1 MDDIQ
6 LIFLFQG
13 SSIIIQCKRYDRMYD
28 IFQKFTSKVNIDM
41 KDIYF
46 LYKGDV
52 IRKELKVEDIVDKE
66 DYKVNF
72 LVEEYDDDIK
82 DDILLKQSKDVICP
96 QCKEIC
102 IINFKDY
109 YQINLDNCINGH
121 CYTNILL
128 EEFYDL
134 QKINESEIL
143 CKNCNNN
150 KMEAFNNKFFKCC
163 NCNINLCPLCKQSH
177 NKNDKIIDYELK
189 DYYCNNHGE
198 KFIIYCEE
206 CRKNLCNLCQ
216 IKNHK
221 NVYLNEIPKFK
232 DYNMNKLRIKID
244 KLKNEINDS

>member
-13 SSIIIQCKRYDRMYD
+13 SSIIIQCKRYDRMHD

-109 YQINLDNCINGH
+109 YQI
-121 CYTNILL
+121 
-128 EEFYDL
+128 
-134 QKINESEIL
+134 
-143 CKNCNNN
+143 
-150 KMEAFNNKFFKCC
+150 
-163 NCNINLCPLCKQSH
+163 
-177 NKNDKIIDYELK
+177 
-189 DYYCNNHGE
+189 
-198 KFIIYCEE
+198 
-206 CRKNLCNLCQ
+206 
-216 IKNHK
+216 
-221 NVYLNEIPKFK
+221 
-232 DYNMNKLRIKID
+232 
-244 KLKNEINDS
+244 